1 MSGPQADRSKAMAA
15 GKLPTGSRDDILSAD
30 RGTDKFAFEGEL
42 GRLRRENSTLKEQ
55 LQRSL
60 KELKAYQTKYPSAY
74 INVPRSDGEHDQLP
88 PWASSPDIMKPLF
101 EAYDTRIKEM
111 ESVIHHQTEQ
121 LRMQTGS
128 VSTPTVLFMVLN
140 TRSNTFPPH
149 LTTTTD
155 GRYCCR
161 ECGNEGYSNAGVA

>member
-1 MSGPQADRSKAMAA
+1 MSGPQADRSKAMAT

-128 VSTPTVLFMVLN
+128 VSTPTILFM
-140 TRSNTFPPH
+140 
-149 LTTTTD
+149 
-155 GRYCCR
+155 
-161 ECGNEGYSNAGVA
+161 A

>member
-1 MSGPQADRSKAMAA
+1 MSAIGGPQADRTRNMAA
-15 GKLPTGSRDDILSAD
+15 GKLPAGPRDDILSAD

-60 KELKAYQTKYPSAY
+60 KELKAYQTRYPSAY
-74 INVPRSDGEHDQLP
+74 INVPKSEGEHDQLP

-111 ESVIHHQTEQ
+111 ESIIHHQTEQ

-128 VSTPTVLFMVLN
+128 VSEPFLPFHAWLLPN
-140 TRSNTFPPH
+140 SLPAPSLHR
-149 LTTTTD
+149 
-155 GRYCCR
+155 
-161 ECGNEGYSNAGVA
+161 

>member
-1 MSGPQADRSKAMAA
+1 MSAGGGPQADRSKAMAA
-15 GKLPTGSRDDILSAD
+15 GKLPSGSRGDILSAD

-60 KELKAYQTKYPSAY
+60 KELRAYQTKYPSAY
-74 INVPRSDGEHDQLP
+74 INVPKNEGEHDQLP

-128 VSTPTVLFMVLN
+128 VS
-140 TRSNTFPPH
+140 
-149 LTTTTD
+149 D
-155 GRYCCR
+155 
-161 ECGNEGYSNAGVA
+161 